1 MVWIT
6 ALLIVICMGLII
18 YLLMMKRQLQ
28 NIRREIDRTAAADY
42 NRLITVS
49 LFDNDITELAAS
61 VNRSIDDRK
70 KLKRDAEQAE
80 ISLRQSVSNI
90 AHDLRTPLS
99 VIKGDLQL
107 ILREEQLP
115 PRCREYAQVCLDK
128 TKRLT
133 EMSDQFFELA
143 VLESDR
149 SAAEL
154 SRVNLTNLLM
164 KFIAENEGII
174 SLAGIEPE
182 ISLPPKTV
190 FVMADEQLVMR
201 MLGNLLGN
209 VLKYSCGSFSL
220 TLTEDGRVIVSNPVS
235 DDTLVPERLFD
246 RTYRGDSAR
255 SGNGAGLGL
264 YIVKLLSEKQGGTV
278 SAAMQNRRLAVTVTF
293 KTDGSVPANS

>member
-1 MVWIT
+1 MVWII
-6 ALLIVICMGLII
+6 ALLAVLCVWLII
-18 YLLMMKRQLQ
+18 YLLMMKRQLK
-28 NIRREIDRTAAADY
+28 NIRRELDRTAASDY
-42 NRLITVS
+42 DRLITVS
-49 LFDNDITELAAS
+49 LFDNDVEELAAS
-61 VNRSIDDRK
+61 VNRSIDHQK

-99 VIKGDLQL
+99 VINGDLQL
-107 ILREEQLP
+107 ILRDEQIS
-115 PRCREYAQVCLDK
+115 PRCREYVQVCLDK

-133 EMSDQFFELA
+133 EMSDEFFELA

-149 SAAEL
+149 SAAAL
-154 SRVNLTNLLM
+154 SRVNMTNLLM
-164 KFIAENEGII
+164 QFIAENEGII
-174 SLAGIEPE
+174 RLSGIEPE

-220 TLTEDGRVIVSNPVS
+220 ALTEDGKMIVSNPAS
-235 DDTLVPERLFD
+235 DRTLVPERLFE

-255 SGNGAGLGL
+255 SGSGAGLGL
-264 YIVKLLSEKQGGTV
+264 YIVKLLAEKQDGTA
-278 SAAMQNRRLAVTVTF
+278 SAAVENGQLAVKVKF
-293 KTDGSVPANS
+293 KTEGSISTNS